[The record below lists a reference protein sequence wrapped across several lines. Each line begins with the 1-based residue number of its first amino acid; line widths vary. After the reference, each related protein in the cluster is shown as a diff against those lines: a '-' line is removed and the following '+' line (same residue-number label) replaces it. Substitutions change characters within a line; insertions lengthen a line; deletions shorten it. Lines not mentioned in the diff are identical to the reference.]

1 MKLRKINPLGKLK
14 LEIWL
19 LLIAFVLP
27 SLLLYFDFLPRKFFF
42 LTLGGFPLICMVIY
56 VSIKGISPRQLG
68 LSLKFASIRQILPS
82 TLFLLMLGWLFLALL
97 PWMLGNPR
105 SLYLD
110 LDYYG
115 WYFGMSVFQELV
127 WRGFAFLLLEKI
139 FGSREQTVIACSATL
154 FAFSHIY
161 FRSILILVGTWL
173 LGWLWGKNYWE
184 FKSILGITIAHYLV
198 GFPFILLN
206 YMGGNQSWS
215 LF

>member
-1 MKLRKINPLGKLK
+1 MTVDKLK
-14 LEIWL
+14 PEVWL
-19 LLIAFVLP
+19 LFIAFILP
-27 SLLLYFDFLPRKFFF
+27 SLLLYSNVVPRAFFF
-42 LTLGGFPLICMVIY
+42 LTLGGFPAVVLVIY
-56 VSIKGISPRQLG
+56 IAVNRVSPRKLGISLE
-68 LSLKFASIRQILPS
+68 LASISKILPS
-82 TLFLLMLGWLFLALL
+82 TLVLLLLGLIFLALL
-97 PWMLGNPR
+97 PWILDRPR
-105 SLYLD
+105 SLYLE

-139 FGSREQTVIACSATL
+139 IGCREQALIGCSASL

-161 FRSILILVGTWL
+161 FRSVLIVVGTWL
-173 LGWLWGKNYWE
+173 LGWLWGKHYWQ
-184 FKSILGITIAHYLV
+184 FKSISGPVVAHYLV